1 MPVVIV
7 AGDEDRLVDINAQS
21 TRLHL
26 DVPQSRFHR
35 VPGTGHMIHQTATGV
50 VMSAI
55 NEVAE
60 DMGKTNNSLGE
71 NGAGAP
77 PSLPPS
83 ANHAPVPSHLDL

>member
-1 MPVVIV
+1 
-7 AGDEDRLVDINAQS
+7 LVDTNAQS

-35 VPGTGHMIHQTATGV
+35 VPRTGHMIHQTATGV

-60 DMGKTNNSLGE
+60 DRVNSE
-71 NGAGAP
+71 
-77 PSLPPS
+77 
-83 ANHAPVPSHLDL
+83 